1 MVHIFVDDS
10 NTIAWSQDIGAA
22 QCLPRRKFSIRFCG
36 LCGTVIYD
44 NIANAKQ
51 GRPMLEHPVTTCYFI
66 LFYFIF
72 YLLKKQYCFSILL
85 SQLPFSL
92 GCPPPL
98 FFISIMSQQLI
109 MMQQSTGLHSV
120 LNSKGKV
127 SVDGTPKDAVCR
139 FYFSIELNQ
148 LQLTAE
154 LSDQETKGS
163 MHWHWQ
169 WNIERY
175 HPKCG
180 RPTKDVCPAFCF
192 SPYDTIGD
200 KITASTFSC
209 SLQTMLEC

>member
-10 NTIAWSQDIGAA
+10 STIAWSQDIGAA
-22 QCLPRRKFSIRFCG
+22 QCLPRRKFSDQI
-36 LCGTVIYD
+36 LWTVWDSYLWQYCQCQTRSPHVGPSR
-44 NIANAKQ
+44 NN
-51 GRPMLEHPVTTCYFI
+51 V
-66 LFYFIF
+66 LFFFFFF
-72 YLLKKQYCFSILL
+72 YLLKKQVC
-85 SQLPFSL
+85 QP
-92 GCPPPL
+92 
-98 FFISIMSQQLI
+98 
-109 MMQQSTGLHSV
+109 
-120 LNSKGKV
+120 V

-180 RPTKDVCPAFCF
+180 RPAKDVCPALCF

-200 KITASTFSC
+200 KITAPTFSC